1 MSYIHCFQNCILSGV
16 KVLSGTFNGTGP
28 GDCEGTMSVVKLSE
42 NAETMCDILLDVIYQ
57 AL

>member
-1 MSYIHCFQNCILSGV
+1 M

-28 GDCEGTMSVVKLSE
+28 GDCEGTMFVVKLSE